1 MPRIYELAAGGTAV
15 GTGLNTRIGFAEK
28 VATKV
33 ATLTGQ
39 WQYEFLL
46 IFIILVCFIGVSALN
61 FCKFKVRYI
70 PINHVF
76 YFKSVFQFI
85 PLWKKIF
92 GMLSV
97 LNLLQLFLWFNIR
110 SVVEYVPCALERS
123 ACSAVVGQNVFC
135 MCVWELCALQW
146 CSHLLFPCDFVWMI
160 RPLLRVGL

>member
-39 WQYEFLL
+39 WWYEFLL

-97 LNLLQLFLWFNIR
+97 LNLLKHFCGLTYGL
-110 SVVEYVPCALERS
+110 S
-123 ACSAVVGQNVFC
+123 QNMFRV
-135 MCVWELCALQW
+135 
-146 CSHLLFPCDFVWMI
+146 
-160 RPLLRVGL
+160 LLRGVRVLLSLDRMCSVCVCRSYVLYSGAHIHCFPVILSG